1 MMLPGAAITPDE
13 IASSIVYLASAE
25 ARMITGSVIA
35 FDGGMG

>member
-1 MMLPGAAITPDE
+1 MDVVGGVA

-25 ARMITGSVIA
+25 ARMITGSVVA